1 MHFGNLHFVA
11 SLQTAQEHCCPKI
24 RFRSCSARLGAWAA
38 SPLYLCRQSPG
49 QLDAPVARTTLFAAV
64 SPSLA
69 RMLCPAGEPA
79 SMLFKT
85 QSAAVYG
92 IDANI
97 IEVEVDVSPSR
108 DPKENFQTV
117 GLPDTAVK
125 ESRQRITAALRN
137 CGYEVPL
144 TKITINL
151 APADIK
157 KEGSGFDLPMA
168 MGILGAYG
176 GLIKK
181 ELTEYVMV
189 GELSLDGGIR
199 GVRGALPIAIAA
211 RAKKIANLIVPE
223 VNAREAA
230 VVSGVNVYPVKSLI
244 DVVNLL
250 NSGNGISPLTVDT
263 SQMLGATE
271 QSGAADFKEVR
282 GQFTAKRALEVA
294 CAGGHNILMI
304 GPPGSGKTMLA
315 KRVSGILPP
324 LTFEEALETTKIHSV
339 AGVLDAAA
347 GLVSVRPFRAPHHTI
362 SDAGLIGGGIIPR
375 PGEVS
380 LSHNGVL
387 FLDELP
393 EFPRNVLEVM
403 RQPLEDGTVCIARA
417 SMPLTFPARFMLAAA
432 MNPCPCGFFNDR
444 SRECRCTQP
453 MIQRY
458 MQKISGPLMDRID
471 IHIDVPAVNYK
482 EMRSTVA
489 PEGSAQVRDRV
500 MRAREI
506 QLRRFMLPEVSSR
519 QTTAPKSGAE
529 TDGEPAQPLSETPN
543 RIDGERLREAN
554 RTEPALSDRL
564 QGGSRTGATRT
575 YCNAQMTPRQI
586 RAFCELSADCERL
599 LERAMMQQGL
609 TARAHDRI
617 LKVARTIADLEGEQA
632 IQPKHIA
639 EAIQYR
645 TLDRTFW
652 A

>member
-1 MHFGNLHFVA
+1 
-11 SLQTAQEHCCPKI
+11 
-24 RFRSCSARLGAWAA
+24 
-38 SPLYLCRQSPG
+38 
-49 QLDAPVARTTLFAAV
+49 
-64 SPSLA
+64 
-69 RMLCPAGEPA
+69 
-79 SMLFKT
+79 MLFKT

-108 DPKENFQTV
+108 DPKDNFQTV

-137 CGYEVPL
+137 CGFEIPL

-168 MGILGAYG
+168 MGIMGAYG

-181 ELTEYVMV
+181 ELPEYVMV

-211 RAKKIANLIVPE
+211 RAKKIPNLIVPD

-250 NSGNGISPLTVDT
+250 NSGNGISPVKVDPAL
-263 SQMLGATE
+263 MLGVAE
-271 QSGAADFKEVR
+271 QGGIADFKEVR
-282 GQFTAKRALEVA
+282 GQFTAKRALEIA

-315 KRVSGILPP
+315 KRISGILPP

-339 AGVLDAAA
+339 AGVLDANA
-347 GLVSVRPFRAPHHTI
+347 GLVSARPFRAPHHTI
-362 SDAGLIGGGIIPR
+362 SDAGLIGGGIMPR

-380 LSHNGVL
+380 LAHNGVL

-403 RQPLEDGTVCIARA
+403 RQPLEDGHVTIARA
-417 SMPLTFPARFMLAAA
+417 AMSLTFPARFMLAAA
-432 MNPCPCGFFNDR
+432 MNPCPCGYHGSEHQR
-444 SRECRCTQP
+444 QCHCTP
-453 MIQRY
+453 AMIQRY
-458 MQKISGPLMDRID
+458 VSKISGPLMDRID

-482 EMRSTVA
+482 ELRGSDSKS
-489 PEGSAQVRDRV
+489 ESSAQIRERV
-500 MRAREI
+500 LRAREV
-506 QLRRFMLPEVSSR
+506 QLNRF
-519 QTTAPKSGAE
+519 AA
-529 TDGEPAQPLSETPN
+529 A
-543 RIDGERLREAN
+543 GERNYA
-554 RTEPALSDRL
+554 
-564 QGGSRTGATRT
+564 
-575 YCNAQMTPRQI
+575 NAQMSSRQI
-586 RAFCELSADCERL
+586 RAYCDLGTDSERM
-599 LERAMMQQGL
+599 LERAMQQQGL
-609 TARAHDRI
+609 SARAHDRI
-617 LKVARTIADLEGEQA
+617 LKVARTIADMEGAAQIES
-632 IQPKHIA
+632 KHIA

-645 TLDRTFW
+645 TLDRSYW